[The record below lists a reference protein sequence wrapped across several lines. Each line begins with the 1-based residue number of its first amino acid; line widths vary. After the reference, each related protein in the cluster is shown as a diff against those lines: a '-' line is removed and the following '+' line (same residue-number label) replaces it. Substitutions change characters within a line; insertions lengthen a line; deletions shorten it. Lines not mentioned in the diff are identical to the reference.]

1 MSKKF
6 TFSIGT
12 FFSVVV
18 ISFLLI
24 FIVQGATT
32 LYMRVSARL
41 DEFARHGENV
51 LQVTSLLLE
60 KQVEQREEGLRAI
73 VGGADM
79 GDAGRDVLVA
89 AVLDG
94 NTVKRGIK

>member
-41 DEFARHGENV
+41 DEFARHGESV
-51 LQVTSLLLE
+51 L
-60 KQVEQREEGLRAI
+60 
-73 VGGADM
+73 
-79 GDAGRDVLVA
+79 
-89 AVLDG
+89 
-94 NTVKRGIK
+94 